1 MFQDKGNRSVGD
13 GGIGSQHKCFVSVL
27 GQKRQ
32 QDGLW
37 QKAGWGRG
45 CWGSR
50 AQDVS
55 VYIIISRSSKVPQGQ
70 FCNNIATLTTFLVEV
85 IELDQVSDIH
95 CRDISNC
102 FVFGLQKFREI

>member
-1 MFQDKGNRSVGD
+1 MLCLRTKET
-13 GGIGSQHKCFVSVL
+13 
-27 GQKRQ
+27 
-32 QDGLW
+32 
-37 QKAGWGRG
+37 AGWVMAESGVGAGGGRG

-55 VYIIISRSSKVPQGQ
+55 GYIIISRSNKVPRGQ
-70 FCNNIATLTTFLVEV
+70 FCNNIATLTTFLLEV

-102 FVFGLQKFREI
+102 FVFGLQKFPEI